1 MLFDLPLN
9 LAFEGVFTALI
20 LPDKMDP
27 PILLLLLLLLLP
39 TIGLS
44 RDDDDDDSGNDD
56 IDDDDNVSAG
66 FVWNVWWVELL
77 DASACFKLASSGAEP
92 NTSEAATSVVF
103 ILLLL

>member
-1 MLFDLPLN
+1 
-9 LAFEGVFTALI
+9 VFTALI
-20 LPDKMDP
+20 LPEKMDP
-27 PILLLLLLLLLP
+27 PILLLLLLLLLLLP

-44 RDDDDDDSGNDD
+44 RDDDDDDDSGNDD